1 MVPSYLS
8 TAGYACRCVR
18 GGELGMANLWNV
30 FALRVAA
37 DSSATALLFGD
48 RRHSRAELHA
58 RALQYASALAVR
70 GISRGD
76 VVALQLPKS
85 PVAYGLLLACLRLGA
100 PYVFID
106 PKGPPDRS
114 AVIIERVR
122 PKLLFT
128 TEQTANP
135 YGSTARISNDDDVW
149 LGKSAH
155 GLPPERLGA
164 IATDP
169 AYIMFTS
176 GSTGEPKG
184 AVIPQQGVLSLIEWA
199 RGALGAGPLER
210 FTNVNPMHS

>member
-106 PKGPPDRS
+106 PKSPPDRS
-114 AVIIERVR
+114 ALIIERVR

-128 TEQTANP
+128 IGQTANP
-135 YGSTARISNDDDVW
+135 HGATMLISIDEETW
-149 LGKSAH
+149 LASDAPS
-155 GLPPERLGA
+155 LPAERFGPTG
-164 IATDP
+164 TDP

-176 GSTGEPKG
+176 GS
-184 AVIPQQGVLSLIEWA
+184 
-199 RGALGAGPLER
+199 
-210 FTNVNPMHS
+210 